1 MIIVK
6 TTDSLMSA
14 ISIAKAFDVNN
25 ICVVALSQ
33 VNISPARRPMSDIAA
48 NVQEGTWVV
57 VGQGEDINF
66 AQVNEDIASMMSAG
80 YSEDEPDDGTGE

>member
-6 TTDSLMSA
+6 TTDSMMSA

-33 VNISPARRPMSDIAA
+33 VNVSFTRRSMSDIAA
-48 NVQEGTWVV
+48 NVHEGAWIV
-57 VGQGEDINF
+57 VGQGEDISF
-66 AQVNEDIASMMSAG
+66 AQVNKDIASMMGTG
-80 YSEDEPDDGTGE
+80 YSEDEPDDGTSV